1 MKRSAIIGRLA
12 AILSCIFLLTTGCG
26 NSPNA
31 QTAQPLSGYTVTDS
45 KGHIV
50 KLARKPQ
57 RLVSLT
63 IGTDEILMGL
73 VPAERIAA
81 LTYLADDSS
90 ISNISAEAKRVSGK
104 IRANAESVVAMSPDL
119 VITADWQ
126 AIELIQ
132 SIRDV
137 GIPVY
142 VYKTPNN
149 IAEVKQV
156 IAEISHVVGEEPAG
170 NKLIADMEAE
180 LLQVGKKIDQI
191 PPDKRQIVVNYSLMG
206 GTGGKGS
213 MFEDMCRYAG
223 VIDGA
228 ASAGIDSNGMLSKEQ
243 IIKIKPDILL
253 LPDWDYTGKT
263 DFKQFKS
270 DLENDPAL
278 RQVKAIENKNLVQIP
293 DRYMYSTSHYVVHG
307 ITEMAKAA
315 YPQYF

>member
-1 MKRSAIIGRLA
+1 MKRSAIIGLLA
-12 AILSCIFLLTTGCG
+12 AILSWIFLLTTGCG

-31 QTAQPLSGYTVTDS
+31 QTTQPLSGYTVTDS
-45 KGHIV
+45 KGHVV

-63 IGTDEILMGL
+63 IGTDEFLMAL

-81 LTYLADDSS
+81 LTYLADDNS
-90 ISNISAEAKRVSGK
+90 ISNISAEAKSVSGK
-104 IRANAESVVAMSPDL
+104 IHANAENVVAMSPDL
-119 VITADWQ
+119 AITADWQ

-156 IAEISHVVGEEPAG
+156 IAEISHVVGEEAAG

-191 PPDKRQIVVNYSLMG
+191 PSDKRKIVVNYSLMG

-278 RQVKAIENKNLVQIP
+278 RQVKAIENKNLIQIP
-293 DRYMYSTSHYVVHG
+293 DRYMYSTSHYVVRG